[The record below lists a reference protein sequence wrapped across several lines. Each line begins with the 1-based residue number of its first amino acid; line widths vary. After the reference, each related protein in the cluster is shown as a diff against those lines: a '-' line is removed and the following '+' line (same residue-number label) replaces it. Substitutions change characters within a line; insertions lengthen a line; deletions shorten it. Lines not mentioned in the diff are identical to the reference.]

1 MFDQESGNKSMGYDE
16 IIGKDGIQKGDGK
29 KLKVIQQNS
38 SNKRGKKNREV
49 NDEEQGEMSL
59 KNSDIN
65 VNLKR
70 KNFYQISEIKEEDNE
85 EMKEQKEFRKSKF
98 YEITHEQNLL
108 DDRLRALVVANVI
121 SSGEEDKIRKENKI
135 QAKTSISNLMPINKE
150 SKISSCT
157 VNSSEKEMNLN

>member
-1 MFDQESGNKSMGYDE
+1 MGYDE